1 MAAKGPTA
9 QGLLGLQVGDVAEA
23 ARPGAGV
30 KPLPKCPYCGAEGYY
45 ITVETRTRLSMR
57 IGGGFLVPTE
67 QGVFPTHLTA
77 DCPNRGLSDEESVRR
92 LASVINTIWEDPEG
106 AARNLAVL
114 RAQQIVAGV
123 QR

>member
-45 ITVETRTRLSMR
+45 ITVERRMRLSMR
-57 IGGGFLVPTE
+57 MGGGCVPME
-67 QGVFPTHLTA
+67 AGVFPTHLTA

-92 LASVINTIWEDPEG
+92 LTGVLNTIWEDPEG
-106 AARNLAVL
+106 AERNLAVL